1 MTKESGWPLLEQ
13 IRRAFKQPEKE
24 STGWSYHE
32 NQQKDVE
39 YSGEQ
44 GENFREECE
53 ASYGGFKY
61 KLTIKHISILASA
74 DKGIKRDFLLL
85 QVWSDNLSET
95 EGRPAE
101 SEYLVDLLADGDPR
115 TSDLKFQDRM
125 IASRY
130 PQLDGSELTLGK
142 KDYGLPPEYGFK
154 IELLDMEI
162 NDKRQVERLEYKV
175 TPMTSAKFRKAVDN
189 RL

>member
-1 MTKESGWPLLEQ
+1 
-13 IRRAFKQPEKE
+13 
-24 STGWSYHE
+24 
-32 NQQKDVE
+32 
-39 YSGEQ
+39 
-44 GENFREECE
+44 
-53 ASYGGFKY
+53 
-61 KLTIKHISILASA
+61 
-74 DKGIKRDFLLL
+74 
-85 QVWSDNLSET
+85 
-95 EGRPAE
+95 
-101 SEYLVDLLADGDPR
+101 LVDLLADGDPR

-162 NDKRQVERLEYKV
+162 NDKRQVKRLKYKV